1 MTTWLMILL
10 AVNITNP
17 QDIPG
22 KITLEFTTQQACEQS
37 LQTMRY
43 QLKFNGFKVE
53 GKCIKQYSS

>member
-1 MTTWLMILL
+1 MVLL
-10 AVNITNP
+10 AVSVTNP

-22 KITLEFTTQQACEQS
+22 KITLEFPSQQACEQS

-53 GKCIKQYSS
+53 GKCIKQYLS